1 MSLSGDKICLF
12 ATFLFPDIVVTH
24 LFLRRWNILMKHE
37 LFAFQPMYSQM
48 VLQIAKQQ
56 HWDILGYVLL
66 VRDQKQTVKSVPASV
81 TWRLAAVTLS
91 S

>member
-1 MSLSGDKICLF
+1 
-12 ATFLFPDIVVTH
+12 
-24 LFLRRWNILMKHE
+24 
-37 LFAFQPMYSQM
+37 M
-48 VLQIAKQQ
+48 VLRIAKQQ